1 VLFRSGPTGEGSS
14 NFEDAQDSPVLK
26 GEVRNYDEVYSSYE
40 KSYRESLDRMNLP
53 SKLEDIVKQYFSEMD
68 PKGVN

>member
-1 VLFRSGPTGEGSS
+1 
-14 NFEDAQDSPVLK
+14 VLK